1 MRTEIDRSLPL
12 PLYYQLEKII
22 KDAINSG
29 ELAPGDALPTET
41 ELMEIYSI
49 SRATVRHAMQNLD
62 NEGYLRKERAKG
74 TFIKYPPVERKFL
87 GNLKCFSDEMQ
98 RKGIPHG
105 TRVLEQKI
113 IEADPQVANQL
124 HLEVGSRVFYLKRL
138 RTVDDTPVLIVESY
152 LPYELCPAI
161 EKVDFNNASL
171 YDALESRYNIQLSH
185 GNRMIEPKVVQ
196 NEEIMTLLEIDRG
209 TCISAIESVIYN
221 ANNQPVE
228 YLYAE
233 MLGKIS
239 IDLG

>member
-1 MRTEIDRSLPL
+1 MKTDIDRSLPL
-12 PLYYQLEKII
+12 PLYYQLEKFI

-29 ELAPGDALPTET
+29 ELKPGDALPTEA
-41 ELMEIYSI
+41 ELMEIYHI
-49 SRATVRHAMQNLD
+49 SRATVRHAMQNLE

-105 TRVLEQKI
+105 TQVLEEQI
-113 IEADPQVANQL
+113 IEADPHIAKQL
-124 HLEVGSRVFYLKRL
+124 QLEVGAQVFYLKRL
-138 RTVDDTPVLIVESY
+138 RTVDGTPVLIVESY
-152 LPYELCPAI
+152 LPYDVCPAI
-161 EKVDFNNASL
+161 EEVDFNTASL
-171 YDALESRYNIQLSH
+171 YDTLESRYNIQLRH
-185 GNRMIEPKVVQ
+185 GNRLIEPKFVES
-196 NEEIMTLLEIDRG
+196 EEIVTLLKVDPG
-209 TCISAIESVIYN
+209 TCISAIESIIYS
-221 ANNQPVE
+221 ADNQPVE